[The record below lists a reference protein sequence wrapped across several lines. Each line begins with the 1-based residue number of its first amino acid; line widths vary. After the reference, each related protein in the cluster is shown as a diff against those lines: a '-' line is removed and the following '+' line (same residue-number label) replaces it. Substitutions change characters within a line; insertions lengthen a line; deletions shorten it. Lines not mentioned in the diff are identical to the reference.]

1 MLKEHLLQRS
11 RHIASKWLE
20 AVLASYPASTG
31 RFMAT
36 EKDPFINPVGS
47 ALTDGLGEM
56 VAHVLEGSVRDARPC
71 LDRLIRIRAVQG
83 FSASQA
89 VGFVFLLKELLR
101 SEAEV
106 TPIGPVRDEELRTL
120 WSRVDDLAL
129 QAFDIYVAC
138 REKLAEI
145 KVNEVRMQTARL
157 LERRAPAHPAKEAP

>member
-1 MLKEHLLQRS
+1 
-11 RHIASKWLE
+11 
-20 AVLASYPASTG
+20 
-31 RFMAT
+31 MAT

-47 ALTDGLGEM
+47 AFTDGLGEM
-56 VAHVLEGSVRDARPC
+56 VTHVLEGSVRDARPC
-71 LDRLIRIRAVQG
+71 LDRIIRIRAVQG

-101 SEAEV
+101 SEVEV
-106 TPIGPVRDEELRTL
+106 TPMGPVRDEELRAL